1 MPTAL
6 IMRPEQCPSIED
18 ESSFEEAVVN
28 YLENDPIIREI
39 KAMKRRMDVLY
50 DQSLNEE
57 VRIEESQPF
66 AGQSWAPPMD
76 VWETDDLWVLSA
88 DLPGVRDENLT
99 VQVSDGVLNISGNRV
114 LPELPAHATVQ
125 ASERQSGRF
134 QRSFGL
140 PRDARQDRV
149 EAELAGGVLTIRV
162 QRKAGEPGISRKI
175 PVQSE

>member
-1 MPTAL
+1 MT
-6 IMRPEQCPSIED
+6 
-18 ESSFEEAVVN
+18 

-57 VRIEESQPF
+57 VQIEQSSPF
-66 AGQSWAPPMD
+66 ADRSWTPHMD
-76 VWETDDLWVLSA
+76 VWATDDLWVLSA
-88 DLPGVRDENLT
+88 DLPGVRDEDLT
-99 VQVSDGVLNISGNRV
+99 VQVSDGVLKISGNRA

-125 ASERQSGRF
+125 ASERQCGRF

-162 QRKAGEPGISRKI
+162 QRKAGESGISRKI